1 MIDLASQRVLAI
13 LPCRNEEPSIGPT
26 LRAVGEAMPSADRLV
41 IDDESSDGTARVARA
56 AGARVLPLTVN
67 LGYGAALETGYQY
80 AAEMGYDIVLQ
91 LDGDGQH
98 PPSELPKLLQPLLAG
113 EADIVLGSRYLKAGD
128 AFPTSVGR
136 RLGQRLFAAIVNIAT
151 RRRFTDPTSG
161 FQALNR
167 DAFGLFGRSG
177 IFPSD
182 YPDADILLTAHLAGL
197 RIVEVP
203 VRMLPRLRGR
213 SMHSTLSSGYY
224 VVKMLFSL
232 FIVFL
237 NREKFRLARS
247 RARS

>member
-1 MIDLASQRVLAI
+1 MIDPAAQRILAL

-26 LRAVGEAMPSADRLV
+26 LRAVADVLPGTDCLV
-41 IDDESSDGTARVARA
+41 IDDESGDGTARAARE
-56 AGARVLPLTVN
+56 AGARVLSLTVN
-67 LGYGAALETGYQY
+67 LGYGAALETGYQF
-80 AAEMGYDIVLQ
+80 AVENGYDIVLQ

-98 PPSELPKLLQPLLAG
+98 PPAELPKLLRPLLAG

-136 RLGQRLFAAIVNIAT
+136 RLGQRLFAAIVNITT
-151 RRRFTDPTSG
+151 RRHFTDPTSG

-167 DAFGLFGRSG
+167 EAFGLFGRGG

-197 RIVEVP
+197 RILEVP
-203 VRMLPRLRGR
+203 VRMLPRLRGS

-224 VVKMLFSL
+224 VIKMMFSL

-237 NREKFRLARS
+237 NREKFRLARR
-247 RARS
+247 RAMS